1 MAGTPFTNP
10 DWAEETTEQIDR
22 LVGVVRDRVTN
33 NIITVVRT
41 IVFGLLGALLG
52 IAIAVI
58 GLILATRGLQVLI
71 ALAVSEE
78 RAVYISYLL
87 LGAILV
93 VGGSAAMRR
102 RSGTPVRSSS
112 SDRAPPDSR
121 PPSTRPGP
129 RSPRS

>member
-1 MAGTPFTNP
+1 MSTSAHHITAP
-10 DWAEETTEQIDR
+10 E
-22 LVGVVRDRVTN
+22 DRVPIAHKLSYGLGAFVN
-33 NIITVVRT
+33 NLLAAAIGGMT
-41 IVFGLLGALLG
+41 IVLNLGLGMNPALVGLLGALLG

-102 RSGTPVRSSS
+102 RSGTP
-112 SDRAPPDSR
+112 
-121 PPSTRPGP
+121 
-129 RSPRS
+129 

>member
-1 MAGTPFTNP
+1 MIGLK
-10 DWAEETTEQIDR
+10 R
-22 LVGVVRDRVTN
+22 LFIGALMGVVAVPATAETLAGN
-33 NIITVVRT
+33 NEILFQQLAKIHRLSA
-41 IVFGLLGALLG
+41 GE
-52 IAIAVI
+52 IAAVI

-102 RSGTPVRSSS
+102 RSGTH
-112 SDRAPPDSR
+112 
-121 PPSTRPGP
+121 
-129 RSPRS
+129 